1 MRPVPRLLIIIS
13 GAAILGAAAFL
24 VRLDLA
30 QNMTNHE
37 TSDETVR
44 ASGLP
49 PRIRTPRIVI
59 KKGERLLELYD
70 GESLIRSYKVV
81 LGFAPAGDKEREGD
95 GKTPEGEFYLFTRNP
110 NSRFHLSL
118 GISYPSKDDAER
130 GIETGLIS
138 RSEHDAIVKAIER
151 KKTPP
156 QKTALGG
163 EIYIHGGG
171 IERDWTEGCI
181 AMKNAEIEELY
192 NAVPVGAKVAIVP

>member
-13 GAAILGAAAFL
+13 GAAVLGAAAFL
-24 VRLDLA
+24 VRLDFA

-37 TSDETVR
+37 TNDQTVR
-44 ASGLP
+44 TSGRP
-49 PRIRTPRIVI
+49 PRIRAPRIVI

-70 GESLIRSYKVV
+70 GDNLIRSYKVV

-95 GKTPEGEFYLFTRNP
+95 GKTPEGEFYLFTKNP
-110 NSRFHLSL
+110 KSRFHLSL
-118 GISYPSKDDAER
+118 GISYPSKDDADR
-130 GIETGLIS
+130 GLEAGLIS

-151 KKTPP
+151 KKNPP

-181 AMKNAEIEELY
+181 AMKNEEIEELD
-192 NAVPVGAKVAIVP
+192 NAVPIGAKVSIVP